1 MMSGIP
7 VLEGERL
14 RLREHRAE
22 DLDDYTALW
31 SDHDVVR
38 YIGGRPLVRSECWAR
53 ILRFRGM
60 WALLGIGFW
69 IIEDRHSGRLIG
81 EAGIMDL
88 RREIEPSLE
97 GSLEAGWV
105 LLPEFHGQGLATEA
119 MTLVLDWS
127 DRHHP
132 SIPLSCIIDHGNEQ
146 SLRLAAKFGF
156 AQSGG
161 GDYQGSQL
169 VHFRRKPRVEG
180 IGAPASSC

>member
-1 MMSGIP
+1 MSCIP
-7 VLEGERL
+7 VLEGDRL

-38 YIGGRPLVRSECWAR
+38 HIGGRPLGRSECWAR

-60 WALLGIGFW
+60 WALLGFGFW
-69 IIEDRHSGRLIG
+69 IIEDRHSGCLIG

-97 GSLEAGWV
+97 GTLEAGWV
-105 LLPEFHGQGLATEA
+105 LRPDWHGQGLAGEA
-119 MTLVLDWS
+119 MNLVLSWT

-132 SIPLSCIIDHGNEQ
+132 SIPLSCIIAEGNEP
-146 SLRLAAKFGF
+146 SMRLAAKLGF
-156 AQSGG
+156 DRSGD